1 MQTQEDEC
9 GLKSTCK
16 RLRDHQWAE
25 WWVNL
30 DREPLYGGTKGVI
43 DGERLGGRKCRI
55 WPQRGKPTNGSIFRN
70 YNSRRVVI
78 PNDMKQARAL
88 CLGCSGRS

>member
-1 MQTQEDEC
+1 MQTQDEC
-9 GLKSTCK
+9 RLKSTCK

-30 DREPLYGGTKGVI
+30 DRKPFYGGTKGVI

-55 WPQRGKPTNGSIFRN
+55 WPQRGKPTVGPFFEI
-70 YNSRRVVI
+70 RRVVI
-78 PNDMKQARAL
+78 PNDMKQTRAL

>member
-9 GLKSTCK
+9 RMKSTCK

-30 DREPLYGGTKGVI
+30 DRKPLYGGPKGVI
-43 DGERLGGRKCRI
+43 DGERLDGRNAAFGLREGNLPVGPFVGI
-55 WPQRGKPTNGSIFRN
+55 
-70 YNSRRVVI
+70 RRVVI